1 MAKSDE
7 EPNRAAMPQC
17 RERQSVGLSLSLRGT
32 DTLPDSFILGY
43 KSANAVVIQAMVNAL
58 LRGIKP
64 YPISAQFSAIH
75 R

>member
-17 RERQSVGLSLSLRGT
+17 RERQSYGLSLSLRGT

-43 KSANAVVIQAMVNAL
+43 KFVL
-58 LRGIKP
+58 
-64 YPISAQFSAIH
+64 H
-75 R
+75 